1 MRVKLKFYKI
11 HSLLLGIILI
21 PFSVIATEMQLS
33 VPLDIKNSATV
44 TSWKRNNTWSQDD
57 WSNYNNLRI
66 TVKKPA
72 SVIQPITSIIKA
84 NSANGKKLVADK
96 NKGNCVTCHIL
107 PDVSQPG
114 NIGIN
119 LSFIGTWNL
128 PDQLLF
134 NYIYDPRVYNSN
146 TVMPPFGAYN
156 ILTTDEIKD
165 IVSYLKTL
173 RIPVQFKKR
182 PIPINNVN
190 NLDEFEN
197 PAMFEL
203 ETGTELF
210 IESCQKCHKTSED
223 SFAKWAVTMPKF
235 EPRLN
240 KIIGIEEFITRH
252 ASATTGAKYLLQS
265 DENIALAVYLRNL
278 ANGEKIA
285 VDTSDTNTSLA
296 LKRGENLIQR
306 KIGQRN
312 FACAD
317 CHIKNNGKW
326 IRGQYI
332 KNFTGMM
339 NHYPTYRSSR
349 DAIWDISTRIQWC
362 NLATR
367 ANDLPPDAPEYGDL
381 ELYLTVQSNG
391 YELSVP
397 GYTP

>member
-1 MRVKLKFYKI
+1 LKYNKLY
-11 HSLLLGIILI
+11 LLLTIILL
-21 PFSVIATEMQLS
+21 PLSVIATEMQLS
-33 VPLDIKNSATV
+33 VPLDIKNSTTV
-44 TSWKRNNTWSQDD
+44 TPWKRNTTWSQND
-57 WSNYNNLRI
+57 WSNYSNLRQ
-66 TVKKPA
+66 TVKKPV
-72 SVIQPITSIIKA
+72 SVIQPITSRIKA
-84 NSANGKKLVADK
+84 NPANGKKLVADK
-96 NKGNCVTCHIL
+96 EKGNCVTCHIL
-107 PDVSQPG
+107 PDVPQPG

-128 PDQLLF
+128 PDELLF
-134 NYIYDPRVYNSN
+134 NYIYDARIYNSK
-146 TVMPPFGAYN
+146 TVMPPWGAHN

-173 RIPVQFKKR
+173 TIPVQFKKR
-182 PIPINNVN
+182 PIPKNNVD

-203 ETGTELF
+203 ETGAELF
-210 IESCQKCHKTSED
+210 IESCQKCHKN
-223 SFAKWAVTMPKF
+223 FPNKWAATMPKF

-265 DENIALAVYLRNL
+265 EENIALAVYLRNL

-296 LKRGENLIQR
+296 LKRGKVLTQR
-306 KIGQRN
+306 KIGQLN
-312 FACAD
+312 FACND
-317 CHIKNNGKW
+317 CHKKNRGKW

-332 KNFTGMM
+332 KNFAGMM
-339 NHYPTYRSSR
+339 EHYPTYRSSR

-362 NLATR
+362 NLAAR

>member
-1 MRVKLKFYKI
+1 MRVKLKYNKLY
-11 HSLLLGIILI
+11 LLLFSILHI
-21 PFSVIATEMQLS
+21 PLSVIATEMQLS
-33 VPLDIKNSATV
+33 VPLDIKNSTTV
-44 TSWKRNNTWSQDD
+44 TPWKRNITWSQND
-57 WSNYNNLRI
+57 WSNYSNLRQ
-66 TVKKPA
+66 TVKKPV
-72 SVIQPITSIIKA
+72 SVIQPITYKIKA
-84 NSANGKKLVADK
+84 NPANGKKLVADK
-96 NKGNCVTCHIL
+96 QKGNCVTCHIL
-107 PDVSQPG
+107 PDVPQPG

-128 PDQLLF
+128 PDEFLF
-134 NYIYDPRVYNSN
+134 NYIYDARIYNPK
-146 TVMPPFGAYN
+146 TVMPPWGAHN

-173 RIPVQFKKR
+173 TIPAEFKKR
-182 PIPINNVN
+182 PIPQNNVD

-203 ETGTELF
+203 ETGTDLF
-210 IESCQKCHKTSED
+210 IESCQKCHKN
-223 SFAKWAVTMPKF
+223 FPNKWAATMPKF

-265 DENIALAVYLRNL
+265 EENIALAVYLRNL

-296 LKRGENLIQR
+296 LKRGKALTQR
-306 KIGQRN
+306 KIGQLN
-312 FACAD
+312 FACND
-317 CHIKNNGKW
+317 CHKKNSGKW

-332 KNFTGMM
+332 KNFAGMM
-339 NHYPTYRSSR
+339 EHYPTYRSSR

-362 NLATR
+362 NLAAR